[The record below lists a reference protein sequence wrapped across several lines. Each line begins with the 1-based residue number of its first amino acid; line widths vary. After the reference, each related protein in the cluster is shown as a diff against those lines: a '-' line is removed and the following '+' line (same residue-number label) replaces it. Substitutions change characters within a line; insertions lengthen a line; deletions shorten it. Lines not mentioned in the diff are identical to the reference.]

1 MTIYVML
8 KRKKVIH
15 LSKAKRLLDILI
27 FASAKKAFTAQ
38 EIADEF
44 NISVR
49 TVHRYILDLSDM
61 GLPIYAE
68 QGRNG
73 GYKVL
78 TTRVIPPILFTEEEA
93 VSIFF
98 AFQSLSY
105 YRDLPFNT
113 EINSVTHKLYSSLQH
128 DAKAKVDKIRS
139 YIAFWNPKRTI
150 ETPLLNEVLT
160 AAIENKNLHFQ
171 YESKSGIKTKH
182 VHPIGVYAH
191 DGLWY
196 LPSYDF
202 GRKKV
207 LLYRVDRILSILS
220 MEENTDTFMNLE
232 EWFASNSNV
241 VHNPTQLHVLLT
253 TEGVRQCKS
262 VPYLEEFVIVNEDGT
277 GYINSTIDK
286 GEINFITPLF
296 YRLGKDAKVLEPKEL
311 TDGLRIRAKEILH
324 MYEDEKSC

>member
-1 MTIYVML
+1 M
-8 KRKKVIH
+8 IH

-78 TTRVIPPILFTEEEA
+78 TNRVIPPILFTEEEA

-171 YESKSGIKTKH
+171 YESKSRIKTKH

-196 LPSYDF
+196 LPAYDF
-202 GRKKV
+202 NVEKT

-220 MEENTDTFMNLE
+220 TEENEDTFMNLE
-232 EWFASNSNV
+232 EWFASNSHV
-241 VHNPTQLHVLLT
+241 VHNPTQLHVLLS

-262 VPYLEEFVIVNEDGT
+262 VPYLEEFVVTNENGT
-277 GYINSTIDK
+277 GYIHSTIDK

-296 YRLGKDAKVLEPKEL
+296 YRLGKDAKVLEPIEL
-311 TDGLRIRAKEILH
+311 IDGLRMRAKEVLH

>member
-1 MTIYVML
+1 MSCL

-78 TTRVIPPILFTEEEA
+78 TNRVIPPILFTEEEA

-171 YESKSGIKTKH
+171 YESKSRIKTKQ

-196 LPSYDF
+196 LPAYDF
-202 GRKKV
+202 NVEKT
-207 LLYRVDRILSILS
+207 LLYRVDRILSILLT
-220 MEENTDTFMNLE
+220 EENEDTFMNLE
-232 EWFASNSNV
+232 EWFASNSHV
-241 VHNPTQLHVLLT
+241 VHNPTQLHVLLS

-262 VPYLEEFVIVNEDGT
+262 VPYLEEFVVTNENGT
-277 GYINSTIDK
+277 GYIHSTIDK

-296 YRLGKDAKVLEPKEL
+296 YRLGKDAKVLEPIEL
-311 TDGLRIRAKEILH
+311 IDGLRMRAKEVLH
-324 MYEDEKSC
+324 MYED

>member
-1 MTIYVML
+1 
-8 KRKKVIH
+8 
-15 LSKAKRLLDILI
+15 
-27 FASAKKAFTAQ
+27 
-38 EIADEF
+38 
-44 NISVR
+44 
-49 TVHRYILDLSDM
+49 M

-78 TTRVIPPILFTEEEA
+78 TNRVIPPILFTEEEA

-171 YESKSGIKTKH
+171 YESKSRIKTKH

-196 LPSYDF
+196 LPAYDF
-202 GRKKV
+202 NVEKT

-220 MEENTDTFMNLE
+220 TEENEDTFMNLE
-232 EWFASNSNV
+232 EWFASNSHV
-241 VHNPTQLHVLLT
+241 VHNPTQLHVLLS

-262 VPYLEEFVIVNEDGT
+262 VPYLEEFVVTNENGT
-277 GYINSTIDK
+277 GYIHSTIDK

-296 YRLGKDAKVLEPKEL
+296 YRLGKDAKVLEPIEL
-311 TDGLRIRAKEILH
+311 IDGLRMRAKEVLH
-324 MYEDEKSC
+324 MYED

>member
-1 MTIYVML
+1 MSCL

-78 TTRVIPPILFTEEEA
+78 TNRVIPPILFTEEEA

-171 YESKSGIKTKH
+171 YESKSRIKTKH

-196 LPSYDF
+196 LPAYDF
-202 GRKKV
+202 NVEKT

-220 MEENTDTFMNLE
+220 TEENEDTFMNLE
-232 EWFASNSNV
+232 EWFASNSHV
-241 VHNPTQLHVLLT
+241 VHNPTQLHVLLS

-262 VPYLEEFVIVNEDGT
+262 VPYLEEFVVTNENGT
-277 GYINSTIDK
+277 GHIHSTIDK

-296 YRLGKDAKVLEPKEL
+296 YRLGKDAKVLEPIEL
-311 TDGLRIRAKEILH
+311 IDGLRMRAKEVLH
-324 MYEDEKSC
+324 MYGDEKSC

>member
-1 MTIYVML
+1 MSCL

-78 TTRVIPPILFTEEEA
+78 TNRVIPPILFTEEEA

-105 YRDLPFNT
+105 YRNLPFNT
-113 EINSVTHKLYSSLQH
+113 EITSVTHKLYSSLQH
-128 DAKAKVDKIRS
+128 DAKAKVDKVRS

-150 ETPLLNEVLT
+150 NTPLLNEVLT

-196 LPSYDF
+196 LPAYDF
-202 GRKKV
+202 NVEKI

-220 MEENTDTFMNLE
+220 AEENESTFMNLA
-232 EWFASNSNV
+232 EWFDSSSNV
-241 VHNPTQLHVLLT
+241 VQIPTQLHVLLT

-262 VPYLEEFVIVNEDGT
+262 VPYLEEFVIANEDGT
-277 GYINSTIDK
+277 GYIHSTIDK

-296 YRLGKDAKVLEPKEL
+296 YRLGKDARVLEPKEL
-311 TDGLRIRAKEILH
+311 IDGLRIRAKEILH

>member
-1 MTIYVML
+1 MSCL

-78 TTRVIPPILFTEEEA
+78 TNRVIPPILFTEEEA

-150 ETPLLNEVLT
+150 DTPLLNEVLT

-171 YESKSGIKTKH
+171 YESKSGVKTKH

-196 LPSYDF
+196 LPSYDYD
-202 GRKKV
+202 RKKV
-207 LLYRVDRILSILS
+207 LLYRIDRILSILS
-220 MEENTDTFMNLE
+220 TEENEDTFMNLE

-241 VHNPTQLHVLLT
+241 VHSPIQLHVLLK

-311 TDGLRIRAKEILH
+311 IDGLRIRAKKVLH

>member
-1 MTIYVML
+1 M
-8 KRKKVIH
+8 
-15 LSKAKRLLDILI
+15 SKAKRLLDILI
-27 FASAKKAFTAQ
+27 FASTKKTFTAQ

-78 TTRVIPPILFTEEEA
+78 TSSMLPPILFTEEEA

-98 AFQSLSY
+98 AFQSLGY
-105 YRDLPFNT
+105 YRNLPFNT
-113 EINSVTHKLYSSLQH
+113 EINSVTHKLYSSLQN

-150 ETPLLNEVLT
+150 ETTFLNEVLT

-196 LPSYDF
+196 LPSYDYS
-202 GRKKV
+202 RNKV

-220 MEENTDTFMNLE
+220 TEKNKDKFMNLE

-241 VHNPTQLHVLLT
+241 INIPTRLHVLLT

-277 GYINSTIDK
+277 GYINTTIDK

-296 YRLGKDAKVLEPKEL
+296 YRLGKDTQVLEPKEL
-311 TDGLRIRAKEILH
+311 IDGLRIRAKEVLH
-324 MYEDEKSC
+324 MYGDEKSC

>member
-253 TEGVRQCKS
+253 TKGVRQCKS

>member
-1 MTIYVML
+1 MTTYVML
-8 KRKKVIH
+8 KKKKVIS

-27 FASAKKAFTAQ
+27 FASTKKTFTAQ

-78 TTRVIPPILFTEEEA
+78 TNSMLPPILFTEEEA

-113 EINSVTHKLYSSLQH
+113 EINSVTHKLYSSLQN

-150 ETPLLNEVLT
+150 DTPLLNEVLT
-160 AAIENKNLHFQ
+160 AAIENKNLDFQ

-202 GRKKV
+202 SSKKI

-220 MEENTDTFMNLE
+220 TEENKDTFMNLE
-232 EWFASNSNV
+232 EWFASSSNV
-241 VHNPTQLHVLLT
+241 VHIPTQLHVLLT

-262 VPYLEEFVIVNEDGT
+262 VPYLEEFVVVNEDGT
-277 GYINSTIDK
+277 GYIHSTIDK

-296 YRLGKDAKVLEPKEL
+296 YRLGKDARVLEPKEL
-311 TDGLRIRAKEILH
+311 IDGLRMRAKEVLH
-324 MYEDEKSC
+324 MYGD

>member
-1 MTIYVML
+1 MTTYVML
-8 KRKKVIH
+8 KKKKVIS

-27 FASAKKAFTAQ
+27 FASTKKTFTAQ

-78 TTRVIPPILFTEEEA
+78 TNSMLPPILFTEEEA

-113 EINSVTHKLYSSLQH
+113 EINSVTHKLYSSLQN

-139 YIAFWNPKRTI
+139 YIAFWNPKRTLD
-150 ETPLLNEVLT
+150 TPFLKEVLT

-196 LPSYDF
+196 LPSYDY

-220 MEENTDTFMNLE
+220 TEENEDTFMNLE
-232 EWFASNSNV
+232 EWFTSSSNI
-241 VHNPTQLHVLLT
+241 VHIPTQLHVLLT

-262 VPYLEEFVIVNEDGT
+262 VPYLEEFVVINADGT
-277 GYINSTIDK
+277 GYIHSTIDK

-296 YRLGKDAKVLEPKEL
+296 YRLGKDAQVLEPQEL
-311 TDGLRIRAKEILH
+311 IDGLRIRAKEVLH
-324 MYEDEKSC
+324 MYGDEKSC

>member
-1 MTIYVML
+1 ML

-113 EINSVTHKLYSSLQH
+113 EINSVTHKLYSSLQNE
-128 DAKAKVDKIRS
+128 AKVKVDKIRS

-311 TDGLRIRAKEILH
+311 IDGLRIRAKEVLS
-324 MYEDEKSC
+324 MYED

>member
-1 MTIYVML
+1 M
-8 KRKKVIH
+8 
-15 LSKAKRLLDILI
+15 SKAKRLLDILI

-78 TTRVIPPILFTEEEA
+78 TNRVIPPILFTEEEA

-171 YESKSGIKTKH
+171 YESKSRIKTKH

-196 LPSYDF
+196 LPAYDF
-202 GRKKV
+202 NVEKT

-220 MEENTDTFMNLE
+220 TEENEDTFMNLE
-232 EWFASNSNV
+232 EWFASNSHV
-241 VHNPTQLHVLLT
+241 VHNPTQLHVLLS

-262 VPYLEEFVIVNEDGT
+262 VPYLEEFVVTNENGT
-277 GYINSTIDK
+277 GYIHSTIDK

-296 YRLGKDAKVLEPKEL
+296 YRLGKDAKVLEPIEL
-311 TDGLRIRAKEILH
+311 IDGLRMRAKEVLH
-324 MYEDEKSC
+324 MYED

>member
-1 MTIYVML
+1 ML

-128 DAKAKVDKIRS
+128 EAKVKVDKIRS
-139 YIAFWNPKRTI
+139 YIAFWNPKKTI

-311 TDGLRIRAKEILH
+311 TDGLRIRAKEVLH

>member
-1 MTIYVML
+1 ML
-8 KRKKVIH
+8 KRKRVIH

-27 FASAKKAFTAQ
+27 FASTKKAFTAQ

-113 EINSVTHKLYSSLQH
+113 EINSVTHKLYSSIQH
-128 DAKAKVDKIRS
+128 EAKVKVDKIRS

-277 GYINSTIDK
+277 GYIHSTIDK

-311 TDGLRIRAKEILH
+311 IDGLRIRAKEVLS
-324 MYEDEKSC
+324 MYED

>member
-1 MTIYVML
+1 M
-8 KRKKVIH
+8 
-15 LSKAKRLLDILI
+15 SKAKRLLDILI
-27 FASAKKAFTAQ
+27 FASAKKTFTAQ

-49 TVHRYILDLSDM
+49 TVHRYIVDLSDM

-78 TTRVIPPILFTEEEA
+78 TNKVIPPILFTEEEA

-98 AFQSLSY
+98 AFQSLNY

-113 EINSVTHKLYSSLQH
+113 EINSVTHKLYSSLQNE
-128 DAKAKVDKIRS
+128 AKAKVDKIRS

-150 ETPLLNEVLT
+150 ETPLLHEVLT

-171 YESKSGIKTKH
+171 YESKSRIKTKH

-196 LPSYDF
+196 LPAYDF
-202 GRKKV
+202 NVEKT

-220 MEENTDTFMNLE
+220 TEENEDTFMNLE
-232 EWFASNSNV
+232 EWFASNSHV
-241 VHNPTQLHVLLT
+241 VHNPTQLHVLLS

-262 VPYLEEFVIVNEDGT
+262 VPYLEEFVVTNENGT
-277 GYINSTIDK
+277 GYIHSTIDK
-286 GEINFITPLF
+286 GEIDFITPLF
-296 YRLGKDAKVLEPKEL
+296 YRLGKDAKVLEPIEL
-311 TDGLRIRAKEILH
+311 IDGLRMRAKEVLH
-324 MYEDEKSC
+324 MYGDEKSC

>member
-1 MTIYVML
+1 MSCL

-78 TTRVIPPILFTEEEA
+78 TNRVIPPILFTEEEA

-113 EINSVTHKLYSSLQH
+113 AINSVTHKLYSSLQH

-150 ETPLLNEVLT
+150 ETPLLNDVLT

-196 LPSYDF
+196 LPSYDYD
-202 GRKKV
+202 RKKV
-207 LLYRVDRILSILS
+207 LLYRIDRILSILS
-220 MEENTDTFMNLE
+220 TEENEDTFMNLE

-241 VHNPTQLHVLLT
+241 VHSPTQLHVLLT

-296 YRLGKDAKVLEPKEL
+296 YRLGKDARILEPKEL
-311 TDGLRIRAKEILH
+311 IDGLLMRAKEVLH

>member
-1 MTIYVML
+1 MSCL

-27 FASAKKAFTAQ
+27 FASAKKTFTAQ

-49 TVHRYILDLSDM
+49 TVHRYIVDLSDM

-78 TTRVIPPILFTEEEA
+78 TNKVIPPILFTEEEA

-98 AFQSLSY
+98 AFQSLNY

-113 EINSVTHKLYSSLQH
+113 EINSVTHKLYSSLQNE
-128 DAKAKVDKIRS
+128 AKAKVDKIRS

-150 ETPLLNEVLT
+150 ETPLLHEVLT

-171 YESKSGIKTKH
+171 YESKSRIKTKH

-196 LPSYDF
+196 LPAYDF
-202 GRKKV
+202 NVEKT

-220 MEENTDTFMNLE
+220 TEENEDTFMNLE
-232 EWFASNSNV
+232 EWFASNSHV
-241 VHNPTQLHVLLT
+241 VHNPTQLHVLLS

-262 VPYLEEFVIVNEDGT
+262 VPYLEEFVVTNENGT
-277 GYINSTIDK
+277 GYIHSTIDK
-286 GEINFITPLF
+286 GEIDFITPLF
-296 YRLGKDAKVLEPKEL
+296 YRLGKDAKVLEPIEL
-311 TDGLRIRAKEILH
+311 IDGLRMRAKEVLH
-324 MYEDEKSC
+324 MYGDEKSC

>member
-1 MTIYVML
+1 MSCL

-78 TTRVIPPILFTEEEA
+78 TNRVIPPILFTEEEA

-171 YESKSGIKTKH
+171 YESKSRIKTKH

-196 LPSYDF
+196 LPAYDF
-202 GRKKV
+202 NVEKT
-207 LLYRVDRILSILS
+207 LLYRVDRILSILLT
-220 MEENTDTFMNLE
+220 EENEDTFMNLE
-232 EWFASNSNV
+232 EWFASNSHV
-241 VHNPTQLHVLLT
+241 VHNPTQLHVLLSP
-253 TEGVRQCKS
+253 EGVRQCKS
-262 VPYLEEFVIVNEDGT
+262 VPYLEEFVVTNENGT
-277 GYINSTIDK
+277 GYIHSTIDK

-296 YRLGKDAKVLEPKEL
+296 YRLGKDAKVLEPIEL
-311 TDGLRIRAKEILH
+311 IDGLRMRAKEVLH
-324 MYEDEKSC
+324 MYED